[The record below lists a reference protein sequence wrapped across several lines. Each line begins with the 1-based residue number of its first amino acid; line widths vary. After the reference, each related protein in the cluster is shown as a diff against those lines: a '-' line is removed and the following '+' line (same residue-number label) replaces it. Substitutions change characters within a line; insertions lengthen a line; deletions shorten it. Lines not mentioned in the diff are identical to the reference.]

1 MNQRFHNAFQPDQ
14 SAVPKGLRIIL
25 PIQTRRLIITR
36 FEPSMAAGVARLSWD
51 AENRRFVPDEVFE
64 SEKDA
69 SQCMAALI
77 KAYDGEKGPF
87 VFPVLKRENNA
98 LVGHVE
104 LSPLENDWEI
114 GYHIGREY
122 RGNGYAAEAARA
134 LSAAALDMLPAQR
147 IIGVCLKD
155 NIASARTM
163 ENAGYTLRRE
173 KQGLYQ
179 GKPAQIR
186 IYEYK
191 KPAQPDASR
200 PDL

>member
-1 MNQRFHNAFQPDQ
+1 MQ
-14 SAVPKGLRIIL
+14 IIL
-25 PIQTRRLIITR
+25 PIQTRRLVITR
-36 FEPSMAAGVARLSWD
+36 FEPSMAAEVSRLSKD

-64 SEKDA
+64 TEKDA
-69 SQCMAALI
+69 SECMAALI
-77 KAYDGEKGPF
+77 EAYDGEKGPF
-87 VFPVLKRENNA
+87 VFPVLKKETNT

-114 GYHIGREY
+114 GYHIGQEY
-122 RGNGYAAEAARA
+122 RGNGYAAEAASA
-134 LSAAALDMLPAQR
+134 LSAAALDTLPTHR

-163 ENAGYTLRRE
+163 ENAGYTLRKE

-186 IYEYK
+186 IYEYE
-191 KPAQPDASR
+191 KPVEPCTSVHS
-200 PDL
+200 